1 MISNDFLLTYE
12 SDIKTAKDLLME
24 VVGYNALPQY
34 YNSRR
39 EINLF
44 KSIYNFTDEDL
55 KPQIHVLTDHK

>member
-12 SDIKTAKDLLME
+12 SDIVAAKEILME

-34 YNSRR
+34 YKSRK

-44 KSIYNFTDEDL
+44 KFIYNFTDEDL
-55 KPQIHVLTDHK
+55 KPQIHVLTDNR